1 MSRPFPIFSSPAHLP
16 PPCPPPPPQRLA
28 AQLRAG
34 GLDALKRFDE
44 FQTAVQGQGL
54 NVDLDRIR
62 ALIETDDFDAAL
74 TLLEEMIR
82 KERLS

>member
-1 MSRPFPIFSSPAHLP
+1 
-16 PPCPPPPPQRLA
+16 
-28 AQLRAG
+28 
-34 GLDALKRFDE
+34 
-44 FQTAVQGQGL
+44 VQGQGL